1 VRERERRARIKQQR
15 ALHIIYKC
23 DNNSAAAR
31 QPTMLV
37 GGIGLALRFGSG
49 RVVIFDE
56 KTVISH

>member
-1 VRERERRARIKQQR
+1 LEKSIEYERESAHVITAAQCTFIN
-15 ALHIIYKC
+15 AIIIQ
-23 DNNSAAAR
+23 R